1 MISDILSESFYGM
14 LWGCGNMC
22 LGVESVSI
30 FLVVVVGV
38 EGENYW
44 GIWLFFL

>member
-14 LWGCGNMC
+14 LWECDKMC
-22 LGVESVSI
+22 LGVESISI